1 MVEKRETKKVQV
13 KKFFKSRKNRMIDG
27 VCGGLAEY
35 LGADATLIRI
45 LWVLSIFLNGLG
57 LIAYVLAMILVPVNP
72 AHKDLK
78 EGEKKKTNTAFIWGT
93 ILIVIGFLFLY
104 HEWDWTYR
112 WNFPVH
118 FRFFPWWRIS
128 WDILW
133 PLALVILGVVYILHV
148 LRKEKKKDAPGG
160 EVKRTE
166 RSDGKRLLRT
176 PTDRVLGGVC
186 GGLGRHF
193 GVDSTLVR
201 IGFAVLALL
210 THLFLWIIIY
220 VILLV
225 VMPQEE
231 VVEKKSRSKA

>member
-35 LGADATLIRI
+35 LGADLTLIRI
-45 LWVLSIFLNGLG
+45 LWVISIFLNGLG

-78 EGEKKKTNTAFIWGT
+78 EGEKKRPNTAFILGT
-93 ILIVIGFLFLY
+93 ILIVLGFLFLY
-104 HEWDWTYR
+104 HEWGWTYR
-112 WNFPVH
+112 WDFPSH
-118 FRFFPWWRIS
+118 FRFFPWWRAS
-128 WDILW
+128 WDVLW
-133 PLALVILGVVYILHV
+133 PLALVALGIVYILHV
-148 LRKEKKKDAPGG
+148 LRKEKSEDIPDG
-160 EVKRTE
+160 EGKRRE
-166 RSDGKRLLRT
+166 RSSGKKLFRT
-176 PTDRVLGGVC
+176 PTDRMLGGVC

-193 GVDSTLVR
+193 GVDPTLVR

-210 THLFLWIIIY
+210 THVFLWIVIY

-231 VVEKKSRSKA
+231 VVEKRSGSKA